1 MKLQLQTSQGKRP
14 KIKTKTKPLL
24 SFLLLGSC
32 SSSMAQDPKL
42 IPQPLSPELKPN
54 STADK
59 TKLRPE
65 KPQESGKRLEK
76 KVKRH

>member
-1 MKLQLQTSQGKRP
+1 
-14 KIKTKTKPLL
+14 
-24 SFLLLGSC
+24 
-32 SSSMAQDPKL
+32 MAQDPKL